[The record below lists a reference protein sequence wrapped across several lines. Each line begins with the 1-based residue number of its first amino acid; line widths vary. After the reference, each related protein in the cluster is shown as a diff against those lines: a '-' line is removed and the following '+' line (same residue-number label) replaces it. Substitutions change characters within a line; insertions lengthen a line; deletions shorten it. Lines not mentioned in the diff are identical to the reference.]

1 LTGPIG
7 PGVRVQVVGA
17 WNAMDTEWWSLEQQ
31 PVSYYREAAARA
43 WSLHAEAT
51 TPRLKQY
58 LSDVIARCE
67 RLAEEVDSASRKD

>member
-1 LTGPIG
+1 MTIIANSKTIAQRG
-7 PGVRVQVVGA
+7 
-17 WNAMDTEWWSLEQQ
+17 TEWWSLEQQ

-43 WSLHAEAT
+43 RRLYAEAT

-67 RLAEEVDSASRKD
+67 RLAGEVDSASRKD

>member
-1 LTGPIG
+1 
-7 PGVRVQVVGA
+7 
-17 WNAMDTEWWSLEQQ
+17 MEQQ

-43 WSLHAEAT
+43 RKLHAEAT

>member
-1 LTGPIG
+1 MTGPIG
-7 PGVRVQVVGA
+7 PDVRVQVVWA
-17 WNAMDTEWWSLEQQ
+17 WNAMGTEWWSLEQQ

-43 WSLHAEAT
+43 RRLHAEAT